1 MMAARAGDPPQRTFP
16 DVPGPPVVGERAGV
30 VERGEDWRIRPDLV
44 QRLEDALNTGRL
56 STTPTDA
63 TYAGRYMYMGTVNG
77 RDLFKHID
85 SRQYNV

>member
-1 MMAARAGDPPQRTFP
+1 MSKTDESSLWAYESRL
-16 DVPGPPVVGERAGV
+16 VVQPSF
-30 VERGEDWRIRPDLV
+30 RPAQDAFK
-44 QRLEDALNTGRL
+44 DALNTGRL